1 MDWRAKVRRE
11 VHGIAERDRT
21 GRVAV
26 ELPKSLGLSSW
37 RGAEDRYK
45 QEMVEIFWRTWC
57 LDTRKSL
64 PRK

>member
-1 MDWRAKVRRE
+1 MRRE
-11 VHGIAERDRT
+11 VRRIAERDRT

-26 ELPKSLGLSSW
+26 ELPKSLVLSSGL
-37 RGAEDRYK
+37 GAEDRYE

>member
-1 MDWRAKVRRE
+1 MRRG

-26 ELPKSLGLSSW
+26 ELPKSLGLSSV
-37 RGAEDRYK
+37 RGSEESEDRYG

-64 PRK
+64 PRM